1 MSAINLIGRLRGY
14 VVIQAD
20 GYFTE
25 RFLNICMRRG
35 ILLWDVKR
43 MGETRLYACISIAG
57 FLQLRQI
64 ASKTKTHVKIVKRC
78 GLPFFLHRYR
88 KRKPV
93 LAGILLFALII
104 FYMSSHVMGIDISGA
119 ERIPQNA
126 IMEGLREFGLYPGAK
141 LSRLSPQLIQN
152 QMMTKLDDIAWIG
165 INIKGSHV
173 YIKVKE
179 RLGVKRELNKNEPC
193 NLIAANSG
201 IIRLLEVKEGQTV
214 VAVNTMVEKGDLLVS
229 GILDSSKEGIRYVHS
244 FGNIYADTIY
254 KKSREYPIEFT
265 EKIYTGNKKVR
276 YSMKLLGYNFN
287 LYLKNRAP
295 YENFDK
301 SFEEKTFKSNFSF
314 FPHVLWK
321 KDTFAEYTP
330 KKTKRS
336 LEQIVALGKKE
347 LGEEIEK
354 ELDKSTEIKNVD
366 VSYLPLGNKV
376 LVTVEYACRENIALQ
391 SPIDKI
397 ENLNYDID
405 ST

>member
-173 YIKVKE
+173 YIEVKE

>member
-57 FLQLRQI
+57 FLRLRQI

-173 YIKVKE
+173 YIEVKE

-301 SFEEKTFKSNFSF
+301 SCEEKKLESKFSF
-314 FPHVLWK
+314 LPHVLWK